1 MLEYIHTISK
11 VSSVISCVVL
21 PAAFYMLISKPV
33 LKYLL
38 AVHDGLVVDNGI
50 PKAVRVHF
58 DESISEFARD
68 PVEDKLTFPAF
79 VTLGLISIIISLIPI
94 YNIFAMIAFV
104 PLSVKMHRKA
114 LKYCESFC
122 DTLDHYEKKE
132 E

>member
-1 MLEYIHTISK
+1 MLEYIYTISK
-11 VSSVISCVVL
+11 VSSMVSCVVL

-38 AVHDGLVVDNGI
+38 AVHDGLVVDNDI

-58 DESISEFARD
+58 DESISEFGRD

-94 YNIFAMIAFV
+94 YNIFAMVAFV
-104 PLSVKMHRKA
+104 PPSVKMYRKA
-114 LKYCESFC
+114 LKHHESFC
-122 DTLDHYEKKE
+122 DTLDHYKE
-132 E
+132 NE